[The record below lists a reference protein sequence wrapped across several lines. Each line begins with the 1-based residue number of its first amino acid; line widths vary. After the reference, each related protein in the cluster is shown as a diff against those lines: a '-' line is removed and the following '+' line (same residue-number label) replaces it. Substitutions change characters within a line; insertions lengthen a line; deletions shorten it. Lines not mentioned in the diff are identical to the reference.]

1 LKAEPAIVNFSTA
14 GGKLN
19 IILRN
24 EVGARV
30 AFKVKCSNNHEYGIL
45 PIYGFIKVS
54 ETASLE
60 ITRLPGKPKEDKMV
74 ILWEE
79 AKASSTDAKD
89 AFTDSAN
96 IQSITVPLIVTAA
109 ILPDKSGTNFP
120 TMDGWKAWWAM
131 GAGIDSTCV
140 SQWRLQPLRH
150 TRPASTLYAI

>member
-1 LKAEPAIVNFSTA
+1 LKVEPGIVNFSTA

-19 IILRN
+19 VVLRN

-79 AKASSTDAKD
+79 AKASSTEAKD
-89 AFTDSAN
+89 AFTN
-96 IQSITVPLIVTAA
+96 PTNVQSITVPLIQ
-109 ILPDKSGTNFP
+109 S
-120 TMDGWKAWWAM
+120 
-131 GAGIDSTCV
+131 S
-140 SQWRLQPLRH
+140 S
-150 TRPASTLYAI
+150 